1 MQNNTQKPKNWQK
14 IIGEFKHN
22 SDRSAA
28 ILGTTYLQNYLGRLL
43 ASYFVPDTKNT
54 AELLNSSGALSHFD
68 ARIRAA
74 YALGLIAPNEFNDL
88 LQIMEIRRIML
99 NEFEINKF
107 ADDSIRQ
114 RCFLL
119 KTPREVIV
127 SGETVT
133 PRQLFIFAVA
143 LLSGQLLWRSEQA
156 EKERRSAPDNFAL
169 IDLEK

>member
-1 MQNNTQKPKNWQK
+1 MQNSTQKPKNWQK
-14 IIGEFKHN
+14 LVGEFKHT

-43 ASYFVPDTKNT
+43 ASYFVTDTQNT
-54 AELLNSSGALSHFD
+54 EALLNSSGALSQFD

-74 YALGLIAPNEFNDL
+74 YALGLIASNEFNDL
-88 LQIMEIRRIML
+88 LQLMEIRGIIL

-107 ADDSIRQ
+107 ADDAIRQ
-114 RCFLL
+114 RCFQL

-127 SGETVT
+127 AGETVT
-133 PRQLFIFAVA
+133 PRQLFVFAVA

-156 EKERRSAPDNFAL
+156 ENERRSPPDNFAL
-169 IDLEK
+169 VDLEK